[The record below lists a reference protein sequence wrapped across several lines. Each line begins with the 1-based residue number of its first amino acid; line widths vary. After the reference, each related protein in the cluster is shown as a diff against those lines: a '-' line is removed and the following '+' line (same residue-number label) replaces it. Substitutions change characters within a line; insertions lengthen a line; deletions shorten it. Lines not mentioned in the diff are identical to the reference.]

1 MMSPNDP
8 TCSDGTTPHTSVA
21 CEAPRIDLHKQVV
34 LPIISGPNSPLWM
47 LTQEPELNGFV
58 LNLCQQ
64 LDEIRKSPNT
74 PKIIE
79 FSRSQVL
86 AARAAFAAMILR
98 GERKLH
104 RLCDLLCQDLFS
116 AYQMQSVVF
125 GQIDATGERFVLT
138 QSLQRDELDAISD
151 LDLGTRQLRRIAFN
165 TPNGTNSGASLVAN
179 VVEYQPT
186 EANPWKIHRLISRIK
201 AEEEIWNKVAD
212 EIFDLD
218 SLVRR
223 DKQISHLSLFIK
235 DVFGLKLIVER
246 DSDVYPL
253 HEKLQNLGWSNEEGS
268 EVDYL
273 NFIEVKNYM
282 SEENRKSSGWEA
294 LKSVVLWS
302 DKTFEIQ
309 IQPLKRFYN
318 EREYLTRESHQG
330 FKARR
335 EALRNRIV
343 AEIPLYGF
351 CRDLLR
357 WLFVDDSATP
367 PPQHPGLTI
376 LVRR

>member
-1 MMSPNDP
+1 MTAPHNH
-8 TCSDGTTPHTSVA
+8 TCSSDNNPTPSLTQ
-21 CEAPRIDLHKQVV
+21 ETLRPIYPQVDYA
-34 LPIISGPNSPLWM
+34 SKRSAPNSPLWM

-58 LNLCQQ
+58 LDLCQQ
-64 LDEIRKSPNT
+64 LDEFRKSPHT
-74 PKIIE
+74 TRCME

-86 AARAAFAAMILR
+86 VARAAFAAMILR

-104 RLCDLLCQDLFS
+104 RLCDLLCQELFS
-116 AYQMQSVVF
+116 AHQMQSVVF
-125 GQIDATGERFVLT
+125 GQIDATGERFVLM
-138 QSLQRDELDAISD
+138 QPIQREELDAISD
-151 LDLGTRQLRRIAFN
+151 LDLGTRQLRRIAFQ
-165 TPNGTNSGASLVAN
+165 TPNATSSAASLVAN

-186 EANPWKIHRLISRIK
+186 EANPWQIHRLISRIK

-218 SLVRR
+218 SLVQR

-235 DVFGLKLIVER
+235 DVFGLKFVVER
-246 DSDVYPL
+246 DGDIEVL
-253 HEKLQNLGWSNEEGS
+253 QEKLQNIFWPQEFESNMQRL
-268 EVDYL
+268 D
-273 NFIEVKNYM
+273 FIEIKNYM
-282 SEENRKSSGWEA
+282 SDEARKTSGWKA
-294 LKSVVLWS
+294 LKSVVRWS

-309 IQPLKRFYN
+309 IQSLKRFYN
-318 EREYLTRESHQG
+318 EREYLTRESHEG

-343 AEIPLYGF
+343 DEIPLYGF

-367 PPQHPGLTI
+367 PPQHPGVSVKLNP
-376 LVRR
+376 